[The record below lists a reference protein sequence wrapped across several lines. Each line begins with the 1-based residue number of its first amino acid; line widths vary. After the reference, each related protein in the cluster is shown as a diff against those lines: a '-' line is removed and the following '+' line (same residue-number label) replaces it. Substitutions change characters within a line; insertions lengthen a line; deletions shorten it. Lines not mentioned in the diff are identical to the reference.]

1 LLSNSETYL
10 YWNQLIVIPPGGPIH
25 ILTQTSLTHLGP
37 LVKVLAETIL
47 GKNRKELIVRVF
59 VVKWE

>member
-1 LLSNSETYL
+1 MEKK
-10 YWNQLIVIPPGGPIH
+10 P
-25 ILTQTSLTHLGP
+25 LTNHPSLTHLGP

-47 GKNRKELIVRVF
+47 GKNRNELIVRVF